1 MNKTTV
7 ISGESLADVS
17 VRAYGR
23 LDALPALA
31 SANGLALTADVTAGQ
46 VLVLPEVVFA
56 VPVATRV
63 TTTAPVMRRSAT
75 VKPGQTLPDI
85 AVQYCGS
92 MAAFPALA
100 SLNGLN
106 LTDDIAAG
114 AVLFLPDVTDKRT
127 AYIFKAGGYFPA
139 AGRTLTQIGGLE
151 GVDYW
156 GIEFDF
162 IVS

>member
-1 MNKTTV
+1 
-7 ISGESLADVS
+7 VS

-31 SANGLALTADVTAGQ
+31 GANGLAITANVTAGQ

-56 VPVATRV
+56 VPVSTRV
-63 TTTAPVMRRSAT
+63 TTTATLIRRTAT
-75 VKPGQTLPDI
+75 AKPGQTLPDI
-85 AVQYCGS
+85 AVQYCGG

-100 SLNGLN
+100 ALNGLN
-106 LTDDIAAG
+106 LTDDISAG
-114 AVLFLPDVTDKRT
+114 AVLFLPDVADKRT
-127 AYIFKAGGYFPA
+127 EYIFRTGGYFPA

-151 GVDYW
+151 GVSYW

-162 IVS
+162 IVQ